1 MCDSKANV
9 IRLED
14 YKVPD
19 FLISEIELDFDLGDE
34 TTRVKSRLSVSRNPA
49 SGNPRAPL
57 VLNGER
63 LKLLRLALDGR
74 DLSPGDYEV
83 SKTSLTLAGIPDAFT
98 LECETQICPH
108 ENKALEGLYVSGGIF
123 CTQNEPEGFRKITY
137 FLDRPDVMARYSTTI
152 RADRARFPVLL
163 SNGNPME
170 AGTLPGG
177 RHFARWQDPFPKP
190 SYLFALVAGDLGE
203 VADSFVTRSGRT
215 IQLKIFV
222 DRGNESRCGHAMRSL
237 KNAMK
242 WDEETF
248 GLECDL
254 DTYMIV
260 AVDAFNFG
268 AMENKGLNI
277 FNSQYVL
284 ADPATATD
292 QNYLAIEN
300 VVGHEYFHN
309 WTGNRVT
316 CRDWFQITLK
326 EGLTFFR
333 DHEFSS
339 DMGSRAVNRISAVR
353 VLRDHQFVEDAGPN
367 AHPIRPPSY
376 IEVNNF
382 YTVTV
387 YNKGAEVIGMIE
399 TLIGKENFRR
409 GITKYFELYDGQAVT
424 TDDFVHAMEVA
435 SGCDLTPFKIW
446 YQQFGT
452 PVVRVRSQYD
462 DASRTYT
469 LEIEQTAPRT
479 ARPQEAKPFYFPF
492 SVGLL
497 GRDGR
502 DLPLRL
508 QGDPA
513 EASGSKV
520 LVVSKS
526 IQKFVFED
534 VREKPVASLLRNFS
548 APVKLEYACD
558 DGELTF
564 LMAHDSD
571 PINRWEAGQVLAM
584 RTLETMLESLKAGAS
599 PAPAAA
605 YVGAFG
611 KMLGDE
617 NADPALRAEC
627 MILPSVTAMTERM
640 AVCDFESAFK
650 VREILFRTLAAEHR
664 ALLETLYARYQEK
677 PGSYAVDSASIGR
690 RALKNMAFYY
700 RVALEDEGAGALAA
714 KQFREAAN
722 MTDSMAVLEA
732 LTHTALPLRDEAL
745 AAFYKTWKTNPL
757 VLNKWFAVQAS
768 SRREDVLET
777 VKRLEKDPVFD
788 RKNPNKLRALYT
800 VFSQNLVRFHQA
812 SGEGYRLIADR
823 ILEIDR
829 YNPSAASKLSG
840 AFRKFASLDTGRRER
855 MQQELERI
863 LAVQELSRDT
873 FEIISKTLESG
884 TVKTGSRDAARS

>member
-49 SGNPRAPL
+49 SGNLRAPL

-435 SGCDLTPFKIW
+435 SGCD
-446 YQQFGT
+446 
-452 PVVRVRSQYD
+452 
-462 DASRTYT
+462 
-469 LEIEQTAPRT
+469 
-479 ARPQEAKPFYFPF
+479 
-492 SVGLL
+492 
-497 GRDGR
+497 
-502 DLPLRL
+502 
-508 QGDPA
+508 
-513 EASGSKV
+513 
-520 LVVSKS
+520 
-526 IQKFVFED
+526 
-534 VREKPVASLLRNFS
+534 
-548 APVKLEYACD
+548 
-558 DGELTF
+558 
-564 LMAHDSD
+564 
-571 PINRWEAGQVLAM
+571 
-584 RTLETMLESLKAGAS
+584 
-599 PAPAAA
+599 
-605 YVGAFG
+605 
-611 KMLGDE
+611 
-617 NADPALRAEC
+617 
-627 MILPSVTAMTERM
+627 
-640 AVCDFESAFK
+640 
-650 VREILFRTLAAEHR
+650 
-664 ALLETLYARYQEK
+664 
-677 PGSYAVDSASIGR
+677 
-690 RALKNMAFYY
+690 
-700 RVALEDEGAGALAA
+700 
-714 KQFREAAN
+714 
-722 MTDSMAVLEA
+722 
-732 LTHTALPLRDEAL
+732 
-745 AAFYKTWKTNPL
+745 
-757 VLNKWFAVQAS
+757 
-768 SRREDVLET
+768 
-777 VKRLEKDPVFD
+777 
-788 RKNPNKLRALYT
+788 
-800 VFSQNLVRFHQA
+800 
-812 SGEGYRLIADR
+812 
-823 ILEIDR
+823 
-829 YNPSAASKLSG
+829 
-840 AFRKFASLDTGRRER
+840 
-855 MQQELERI
+855 
-863 LAVQELSRDT
+863 
-873 FEIISKTLESG
+873 
-884 TVKTGSRDAARS
+884 